1 MIGYYSLIAVLITVL
16 TLTACGGSSSES
28 PPPFDLD
35 PTFSG
40 ATQFTV
46 TEGSTSIAGV
56 VASDPEGKAIS
67 YALVNG
73 QDSAFFSISSQGQLS
88 FIETPDYEVPFNE
101 GGNNNYFFT
110 VKASDGAKSASLDI
124 SVIVTDALEGRV
136 IDGPL
141 SGAEVFLDLD
151 GDFELDPDEPQTIS
165 DDMGYFFLNDS
176 EIFCAESNQCQTN
189 VIAYGGVDTSTG
201 IQLDRLLLIA
211 QPQRNKDFVIT
222 PLSTLL
228 AGATVPANVI
238 NSFGLSVSGEEL
250 SMVDPW
256 QLAKNSDGSLLAI
269 NQQLGLVFQTLNTL
283 LALTE
288 SVSSIQM
295 TLKLIVVVAD
305 LAETGIINLGDEFV
319 VADIINTTL
328 SQFPSI
334 TILDSQSISLVAAK
348 VAMVNRIINESQT
361 DLTESFAVAV
371 VRAAQSDLQ
380 SAISGLNS
388 SQISVE
394 EFLRAASS
402 GTLFTDVPANI
413 DLVDTDGDGLPDI
426 LDEDDDNDL
435 VADER
440 DALPLDGSE
449 TLDTDGDEVGNNA
462 DPDDDND
469 SFVDS
474 NDAFPLVAT
483 EWLDTDGDE
492 IGNNADL
499 DDDNDLVI
507 DNDDAFPLDATET
520 VDTDGDEVGNN
531 ADLDD
536 DNDLVIDDD
545 DAFPLDA
552 TETVDTD
559 GDEVGNNAD
568 PDDDNDSY
576 VDSNDAFPLNATE
589 WLDTDGDGI
598 GNNTDPDDDNDSYFD
613 SNDAF
618 PLVATEWL
626 DTDGDGIGNNTDPD
640 DDNDLVVDDDDAFPL
655 DATET
660 VDTDS
665 DEVGNNADLDDDGD
679 GVIDSRD
686 DAPLDAS
693 ITPPTALFYAD
704 QLQGSA
710 PLIVS
715 FNASDTIPGYLDDTV
730 VSYSWNFGDES
741 SDFGI
746 IVSHTF
752 EEASSFRVVLTVQ
765 NSDGLTDTFA
775 ETVKVSPGSFS
786 VSGVITVSESMRVDS
801 DVNDLGSSRAINS
814 SFNLAQPLDIPTNVI
829 GYVNTANYGSN
840 GKSFSTGDPRDYYQF
855 DALGGEIINLIM
867 DSPGSTAEGYTDL
880 DMYLYDSNFDLVGY
894 SISSTQYE
902 SLMIP
907 LAVGT
912 YYLRVNVWDEG
923 AGKYYL
929 SVSADNTSVGSGWS
943 SDSEFAIGDIIVQ
956 ERTSKTRAARN
967 IAISTGGPTSV
978 RSMSREGPKLYR
990 YGMTIG
996 QQSTRSFKGL
1006 QTNRLTV
1013 PSDAEMRVA
1022 TLLAAKE
1029 LSMNPA
1035 VEYAEPNFLRRSTQV
1050 PIDERYGTQWHYDQI
1065 RLPEAWDITTGSTDV
1080 KVAVI
1085 DTGIFVAH
1093 PDLAARLSDDGFDFI
1108 NNAYNAGDGEEVN
1121 EDTNGNGVLD
1131 PGEDIDGDNYLDDGQ
1146 EIDNDADDPGDGYEN
1161 PYCGDGD
1168 YSSSFH
1174 GTHVA
1179 GTVGA
1184 ETNNDDDSEDVNEN
1198 GILDL
1203 GEDIDSDGILDTAGD
1218 GSGNGV
1224 AGVTWAGEIM
1234 NLRVLG
1240 CAGGYDFDI
1249 ANAIRYAA
1257 GLENQSGII
1266 VEDPADIA
1274 NMSLGGG
1281 GTSST
1286 MSNAIADATVAGL
1299 IIVAAAG
1306 NSATELPS
1314 YPAAYTNVISVS
1326 ATLTDDSLASY
1337 SNYGATVDLA
1347 APGSKIK
1354 STLAEYNANEQK
1366 IKASY
1371 ASSNGTSMAA
1381 PHVAGVASLMKSV
1394 YPDMSPSDFDAIL
1407 VSGKITIDLGDP
1419 GRDDLFGV
1427 GRIDAA
1433 KAVAFSKDIADGLEV
1448 IPVTPILVIGE
1459 TYLNFGKTI
1468 GQYSISASNAG
1479 NGNLEIITVTA
1490 ADPFVIISEPVQ
1502 QNEIS
1507 IYTIGI
1513 NRTGLV
1519 DGVYSSTA
1527 SFSSNGGI
1535 VDVSLV
1541 FEVMSTN
1548 VASEGNLG
1556 NISVVL
1562 REVDTGIETP
1572 LEIQSASEGQYSYSI
1587 DGIEAGVYEIHS
1599 GTDIDNDGIIC
1610 GIAEACGAYPIALS
1624 PATVVVDRDV
1634 SNRNFSLD
1642 INTSVY
1648 SE

>member
-1 MIGYYSLIAVLITVL
+1 M
-16 TLTACGGSSSES
+16 
-28 PPPFDLD
+28 
-35 PTFSG
+35 
-40 ATQFTV
+40 
-46 TEGSTSIAGV
+46 
-56 VASDPEGKAIS
+56 
-67 YALVNG
+67 
-73 QDSAFFSISSQGQLS
+73 
-88 FIETPDYEVPFNE
+88 
-101 GGNNNYFFT
+101 
-110 VKASDGAKSASLDI
+110 
-124 SVIVTDALEGRV
+124 
-136 IDGPL
+136 
-141 SGAEVFLDLD
+141 
-151 GDFELDPDEPQTIS
+151 
-165 DDMGYFFLNDS
+165 
-176 EIFCAESNQCQTN
+176 
-189 VIAYGGVDTSTG
+189 
-201 IQLDRLLLIA
+201 
-211 QPQRNKDFVIT
+211 
-222 PLSTLL
+222 
-228 AGATVPANVI
+228 
-238 NSFGLSVSGEEL
+238 
-250 SMVDPW
+250 
-256 QLAKNSDGSLLAI
+256 
-269 NQQLGLVFQTLNTL
+269 
-283 LALTE
+283 
-288 SVSSIQM
+288 
-295 TLKLIVVVAD
+295 
-305 LAETGIINLGDEFV
+305 
-319 VADIINTTL
+319 
-328 SQFPSI
+328 
-334 TILDSQSISLVAAK
+334 
-348 VAMVNRIINESQT
+348 
-361 DLTESFAVAV
+361 
-371 VRAAQSDLQ
+371 
-380 SAISGLNS
+380 
-388 SQISVE
+388 
-394 EFLRAASS
+394 
-402 GTLFTDVPANI
+402 
-413 DLVDTDGDGLPDI
+413 
-426 LDEDDDNDL
+426 
-435 VADER
+435 
-440 DALPLDGSE
+440 
-449 TLDTDGDEVGNNA
+449 
-462 DPDDDND
+462 
-469 SFVDS
+469 
-474 NDAFPLVAT
+474 
-483 EWLDTDGDE
+483 
-492 IGNNADL
+492 
-499 DDDNDLVI
+499 
-507 DNDDAFPLDATET
+507 
-520 VDTDGDEVGNN
+520 
-531 ADLDD
+531 
-536 DNDLVIDDD
+536 
-545 DAFPLDA
+545 
-552 TETVDTD
+552 
-559 GDEVGNNAD
+559 
-568 PDDDNDSY
+568 
-576 VDSNDAFPLNATE
+576 NATE

-598 GNNTDPDDDNDSYFD
+598 GNNTDPDDDNDSYFDSNDAFPLVATEWLDTDGDGIGNNTDPDDDNDSYVD

-840 GKSFSTGDPRDYYQF
+840 GKSFSAGDPRDYYQF

>member
-176 EIFCAESNQCQTN
+176 EISCAESNQCQTN

-449 TLDTDGDEVGNNA
+449 TLDTDGDEVGNNV
-462 DPDDDND
+462 DLDDDND
-469 SFVDS
+469 SYVDS
-474 NDAFPLVAT
+474 NDAFPLNAT
-483 EWLDTDGDE
+483 EWL
-492 IGNNADL
+492 
-499 DDDNDLVI
+499 
-507 DNDDAFPLDATET
+507 
-520 VDTDGDEVGNN
+520 DTDGDEVGNN

-559 GDEVGNNAD
+559 GDEIGNNVDLDDDNDLVIDDEDAFPLDATETVDTDGDEVGNNAD

-576 VDSNDAFPLNATE
+576 VDSNDAFPLVATE

-598 GNNTDPDDDNDSYFD
+598 GNNTDPDDDNDSYVD

-840 GKSFSTGDPRDYYQF
+840 GKSFSAGDPRDYYQF